1 MVSSPADVR
10 GMAEAF
16 ELLWQK
22 AAPASGW
29 DDVDWYANAIA
40 GRALRPAALAAVRS
54 DVAAVRAAYY
64 RALADAARKRL
75 A

>member
-1 MVSSPADVR
+1 MVSSPADVK

-16 ELLWQK
+16 GVLWQK

-40 GRALRPAALAAVRS
+40 ARVLRPAALAAIRA
-54 DVAAVRAAYY
+54 DVAEVRAAFY
-64 RALADAARKRL
+64 RALAEAVRKRL